1 MKKIVLLF
9 AAPLCFCT
17 PPALVQETNPSGND
31 NAALSVQDTNPSGD
45 DNSTTFVQSIKQS
58 SGTNAAT
65 QETEYTEQ
73 RPTGHTPAQ
82 QVEAAPQ
89 AQKQSVAIYMKGAEP
104 PALKGAHKVIGSELA
119 KALTTSNAYSA
130 VDRTQEVLNI
140 IEDEHV
146 YQRSGAV
153 DDEQIKELGKQL
165 GVAFLC
171 IAEVN
176 EVMGSYFLAAR
187 LVDVETARILKE
199 TSKPGT
205 MKDIYQLV
213 QVAQETARE
222 LVRGSR

>member
-1 MKKIVLLF
+1 MRRF
-9 AAPLCFCT
+9 AFFLVALLCFCT
-17 PPALVQETNPSGND
+17 PPALVQDNKQSGNAD
-31 NAALSVQDTNPSGD
+31 EQN
-45 DNSTTFVQSIKQS
+45 
-58 SGTNAAT
+58 
-65 QETEYTEQ
+65 TEQ
-73 RPTGHTPAQ
+73 RPMDGTPPNEQ
-82 QVEAAPQ
+82 AAPQ
-89 AQKQSVAIYMKGAEP
+89 AQKQSVAIFMAGNEP

-222 LVRGSR
+222 LVRSSR

>member
-1 MKKIVLLF
+1 MKKIALLIV
-9 AAPLCFCT
+9 APLCFCT

-31 NAALSVQDTNPSGD
+31 NTAA
-45 DNSTTFVQSIKQS
+45 
-58 SGTNAAT
+58 
-65 QETEYTEQ
+65 QETEQTEQ
-73 RPTGHTPAQ
+73 RSAEQAVAQVQRPTDNTPAKQ
-82 QVEAAPQ
+82 AEAAPQ
-89 AQKQSVAIYMKGAEP
+89 VQKQSVAIYMNGAEP

-119 KALTTSNAYSA
+119 KALTASNAYSA
-130 VDRTQEVLNI
+130 VDRTQEALDI
-140 IEDEHV
+140 IEKEHV

-165 GVAFLC
+165 GVRYLC

-199 TSKPGT
+199 TSTPGT

-213 QVAQETARE
+213 EISQETARE